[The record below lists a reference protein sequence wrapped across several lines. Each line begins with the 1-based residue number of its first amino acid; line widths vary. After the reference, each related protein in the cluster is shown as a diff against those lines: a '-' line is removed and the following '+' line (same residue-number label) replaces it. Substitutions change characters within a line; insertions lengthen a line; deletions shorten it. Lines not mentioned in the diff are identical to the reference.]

1 MKKCLLSIVVVALC
15 SMNASAQTCDALVV
29 GMNEGLTIDDCH
41 TFTPPTEGT
50 TTVATVTVG
59 NDGTVTMAV
68 AGKGGEATTY
78 YLDEEKPL
86 ETSFART
93 FTLKANQDPDNEWNY
108 YSTFFTSE
116 RAYKVPATA
125 TAYIAE
131 VVSGTDTDE
140 LKLTSVGDI
149 IPQGEAVILRAEGNS
164 IALLPSARQLK
175 ASSDDELENALEGTD
190 KQKTLSADQY
200 ALSLG
205 QAGVGFYLWD
215 GKTIGANKAYLSLS
229 DYPLGTKALTFR
241 FDDGTTTAIEQPSA
255 NGQQP
260 TDAYDLNGI
269 RVNDGYKGFVIKDGM
284 KFYRK

>member
-1 MKKCLLSIVVVALC
+1 MNNDWRLMRRMLLSAIMAAVGTCAWGQNIPDAVTITQTAGDDFSYLLEGEGVVFKINGDYVHMTVNGEDEKGFTLSETDAIVICPAH
-15 SMNASAQTCDALVV
+15 A
-29 GMNEGLTIDDCH
+29 
-41 TFTPPTEGT
+41 F
-50 TTVATVTVG
+50 
-59 NDGTVTMAV
+59 
-68 AGKGGEATTY
+68 
-78 YLDEEKPL
+78 
-86 ETSFART
+86 R
-93 FTLKANQDPDNEWNY
+93 LKANQDPDHQKDY
-108 YSTFFTSE
+108 YSTFYTSE
-116 RAYKVPATA
+116 GAYKVPANTA
-125 TAYIAE
+125 AYAATVACGE
-131 VVSGTDTDE
+131 DANE

-149 IPQGEAVILRAEGNS
+149 IPQGEAVILRAEGSS
-164 IALLPSARQLK
+164 IVLMPSARQLK

-190 KQKTLSADQY
+190 KQKTLGADQY

-215 GKTIGANKAYLSLS
+215 GRTIGANKAFLTLS

-269 RVNDGYKGFVIKDGM
+269 RVDDGYKGFVIKDGM